1 MANGSTNRGHALA
14 DAIHEEGSKHDRHL
28 QRVIDEERERGV
40 LPSYTDEEESSIN
53 GPLGI
58 NSKMKLPR
66 LARLVIGIG
75 LGVGLCAVLVAAAI
89 VAVLKVWPR

>member
-1 MANGSTNRGHALA
+1 MGNGSDHRGPAKR
-14 DAIHEEGSKHDRHL
+14 DMIIEQGDKHDRDL
-28 QRVIDEERERGV
+28 QRRIDSERARGV

-66 LARLVIGIG
+66 MARLVIGIG
-75 LGVGLCAVLVAAAI
+75 IGVGLCAVLVAAAI